1 MKKKWCCSFISLSF
15 PMDDTPQV
23 FLLSLTQ
30 WRHHKFGKWNRR
42 ALVFIHG
49 HLFRKSNEFPKSPSP
64 KSNHAN
70 ASRRH
75 ILYSFCLEQH
85 TYCALSY
92 PSFFFHFV
100 QSVDEST
107 KSFMTPMCLVCN
119 ISCLCISLFSIFVP
133 FFIVFFFFFSSTWLP
148 SRTTSP
154 DVIPGCLACLPRR
167 PCTLWHFKKVAS
179 CDHCFYSVFF
189 LFGVCVRVRVCN
201 TFCTSREPLRTL
213 ISVTS
218 YKCIK
223 VTTREN
229 NPTFLLA

>member
-1 MKKKWCCSFISLSF
+1 
-15 PMDDTPQV
+15 MDDTPQV

-85 TYCALSY
+85 TYCAPSY
-92 PSFFFHFV
+92 SFLFFFFILYKVLMKARKVLWRPCVWCAIFRVSAFHCFRF
-100 QSVDEST
+100 
-107 KSFMTPMCLVCN
+107 SFR
-119 ISCLCISLFSIFVP
+119 FSP
-133 FFIVFFFFFSSTWLP
+133 FFFFFSSTWLP

-154 DVIPGCLACLPRR
+154 NVIPGCLACLPRR
-167 PCTLWHFKKVAS
+167 LWTLWHFKKVAS

-189 LFGVCVRVRVCN
+189 FSFVYVCVCVCAIR
-201 TFCTSREPLRTL
+201 SAR
-213 ISVTS
+213 
-218 YKCIK
+218 
-223 VTTREN
+223 
-229 NPTFLLA
+229 LASLSGP